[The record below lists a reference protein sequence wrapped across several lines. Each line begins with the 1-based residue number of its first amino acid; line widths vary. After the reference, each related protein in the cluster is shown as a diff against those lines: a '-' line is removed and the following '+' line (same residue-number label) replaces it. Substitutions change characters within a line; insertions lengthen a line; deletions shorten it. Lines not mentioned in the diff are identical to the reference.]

1 MPISS
6 RCNARDGCHR
16 GDACVAPTVSG
27 PSRRMSSQREMV
39 LIPGPGHDLVECLAD
54 YSSSHASKRALIR
67 S

>member
-1 MPISS
+1 MLAMAATGATHASPL
-6 RCNARDGCHR
+6 
-16 GDACVAPTVSG
+16 TVSG
-27 PSRRMSSQREMV
+27 PSRRMSSQREVV